1 VGLYRDLKKLGVTA
15 QQIFDA
21 IKRLDKNQPAPPKTG
36 VVDRPVLGF
45 VSTWVVVDAGSTGGG
60 VYTGRY
66 LIRGPQFADL
76 DHTADLTESV
86 AGTFGSAAIVRGN
99 ALSGFCYVFNFA
111 EVDQTTHYLTTG
123 TPNAKIFPALYL
135 GHDKNDRVPCFGING
150 LDWYLCE

>member
-21 IKRLDKNQPAPPKTG
+21 IKRLEKSQPAPLPVG
-36 VVDRPVLGF
+36 IVESPVLGF
-45 VSTWVVVDAGSTGGG
+45 TSTWVIVDAGSTGGG

-66 LIRGPQFADL
+66 LIRGPQRADL
-76 DHTADLTESV
+76 DHTADVVEAV
-86 AGTFGSAAIVRGN
+86 AGAFGDPGVTRGK
-99 ALSGFCYVFNFA
+99 ALSAFCYVFNFA